1 MIVGIG
7 CDLVQIP
14 RIKRIHDLF
23 GDKFLHRIFSQE
35 ELLIMPKIQKIE
47 NYIAKRF
54 AAKEAFSKAIGQG
67 IGVKFKFQDIEIFKD
82 SVSGRPFF
90 SEKTLIA
97 AGKGVIAHLSMSDDD
112 PIAIAYVVLSASN
125 HALDL

>member
-1 MIVGIG
+1 MILGIG
-7 CDLVQIP
+7 CDIVQIP

-23 GDKFLHRIFSQE
+23 GEKFLHRIFSQE
-35 ELLIMPKIQKIE
+35 ELLIIPKMQRIE

-67 IGVKFKFQDIEIFKD
+67 IGKKFKFKDIEILKD
-82 SVSGRPFF
+82 SLTGRPFF
-90 SEKTLIA
+90 SNKTLNV
-97 AGKGVIAHLSMSDDD
+97 AGKNITAYLSMSDDD
-112 PIAIAYVVLSASN
+112 PIAIAYVVLSASK

>member
-1 MIVGIG
+1 
-7 CDLVQIP
+7 
-14 RIKRIHDLF
+14 
-23 GDKFLHRIFSQE
+23 
-35 ELLIMPKIQKIE
+35 MPKIQKIE

-67 IGVKFKFQDIEIFKD
+67 IGKKFKFKDIEIFKD
-82 SVSGRPFF
+82 SVTGRPFF
-90 SEKTLIA
+90 SEKTLDVV
-97 AGKGVIAHLSMSDDD
+97 GKNIIAHLSMSDDD